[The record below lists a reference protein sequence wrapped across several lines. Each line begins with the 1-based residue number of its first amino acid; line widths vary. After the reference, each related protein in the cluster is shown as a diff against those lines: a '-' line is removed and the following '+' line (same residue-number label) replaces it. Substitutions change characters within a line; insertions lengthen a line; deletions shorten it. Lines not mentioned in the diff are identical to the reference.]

1 MLQYAEDAQAI
12 VAGRS
17 ADELLSDLSFRY
29 ALQYCLLVV
38 GEAASKI
45 SDSTQQKIPHVPW
58 RQIVGMRNW
67 LMHGYSVIRTET
79 LWETATRDLP
89 LLTEEIMKYLPPEQ
103 T

>member
-12 VAGRS
+12 VEGRS
-17 ADELLSDLSFRY
+17 PDELLTDQSFRY
-29 ALQYCLLVV
+29 ALQYCLLIV

-45 SDSTQQKIPHVPW
+45 TDSTQQKIPQIPW

-67 LMHGYSVIRTET
+67 LAHGYSAIRTET
-79 LWETATRDLP
+79 LWETATGDLP
-89 LLTEEIMKYLPPEQ
+89 SLTEEIMKYLPPEQ